1 MARKTSRFT
10 QKAVRSLG
18 MVYIVIEQMYCSLF
32 DFIFKVFDIST
43 GDWASL
49 IKLFLNIVLY
59 MSLVYGAKMDWT
71 DSWKS
76 FVKKDKQD
84 KIFWF

>member
-10 QKAVRSLG
+10 QKTVRSLG

-32 DFIFKVFDIST
+32 DFVFKVFDIST